1 MEDFSKY
8 NGTGTIL
15 RKSQLAALDI
25 LIEFDRICRKNGL
38 TYMLEFGTLL
48 GAVRHGGF
56 IPWDDDVDVTM
67 PSDDYKRFQEIA
79 LSELGQGFILQT
91 EKTEP
96 ESGMGGGMFKIRKE
110 NTLWINDYDDFR
122 RHYHKGISIDVFE
135 NQDYP
140 DVSRKV
146 IKFFRRRLSKAFG
159 FTHYFNRI
167 SFKNVIAYFI
177 FPISAL
183 FFKTLWKLICLVHK
197 CNKEQPHIER
207 LAISYPSFK
216 KDLYPVSEIMFEGY
230 SFMAPHNPDARLKD
244 IYGDYM
250 QIPPEESRVIHAKFI
265 STDTS
270 VNFTNM

>member
-1 MEDFSKY
+1 MELQEY
-8 NGTGTIL
+8 NPEGSVL
-15 RKSQLAALDI
+15 RKSQMVALDI

-56 IPWDDDVDVTM
+56 VPWDDDIDVAM
-67 PSDDYKRFQEIA
+67 PQADYKRFQEIA
-79 LSELGQGFILQT
+79 THELAKGYILQN
-91 EKTEP
+91 EVTEP

-110 NTLWINDYDDFR
+110 NTLWINDFDDFR

-140 DVSRKV
+140 DVSRKT
-146 IKFFRRRLSKAFG
+146 IRFFRKRLSKAFG

-167 SFKNVIAYFI
+167 SFRNTIAYYV
-177 FPISAL
+177 FPVSAA
-183 FFKTLWKLICLVHK
+183 FFGTIWKLLCKVKK
-197 CNKEQPHIER
+197 CRREQPHIER
-207 LAISYPSFK
+207 LSISNPTLK
-216 KDLYPVSEIMFEGY
+216 TDLYPVSEIQFEGH
-230 SFMAPHNPDARLKD
+230 SFMAPRYPDARLKD

-250 QIPPEESRVIHAKFI
+250 KLPPEKDRVLHAKFI

>member
-1 MEDFSKY
+1 MELQEY
-8 NGTGTIL
+8 NPEGSVL
-15 RKSQLAALDI
+15 RQSQMVALDI

-38 TYMLEFGTLL
+38 IYMLEFGTLL

-56 IPWDDDVDVTM
+56 IPWDDDIDVSM
-67 PSDDYKRFQEIA
+67 PESDYRRFQEIA
-79 LSELGQGFILQT
+79 SGELSDGYILQNEVT
-91 EKTEP
+91 QP

-140 DVSRKV
+140 KVSLKTL
-146 IKFFRRRLSKAFG
+146 KFFRKRLSKAFG

-167 SFKNVIAYFI
+167 SFRNAIAYFV
-177 FPISAL
+177 FPVSSA
-183 FFKTLWKLICLVHK
+183 FFGTIWKLICKIRK
-197 CNKEQPHIER
+197 CPLEQPHIER
-207 LAISYPSFK
+207 LRFSNPSLK
-216 KDLYPVSEIMFEGY
+216 TDLYPVSEIQFEGH

-250 QIPPEESRVIHAKFI
+250 KLPPEQDRVLHAKYI
-265 STDTS
+265 CTDTTAH
-270 VNFTNM
+270 FTNM